1 MIDFKGRDSAC
12 FRLAKAEMVAP
23 KREAG
28 ASSRTPYVVFY
39 EIKSYKMIRK
49 SRKMCQRNRV
59 RKATGLHSKGVVIQA
74 AGYAGGAGLQRRGW
88 RKLNFSE
95 GT

>member
-1 MIDFKGRDSAC
+1 
-12 FRLAKAEMVAP
+12 
-23 KREAG
+23 
-28 ASSRTPYVVFY
+28 
-39 EIKSYKMIRK
+39 
-49 SRKMCQRNRV
+49 MCQRNRV